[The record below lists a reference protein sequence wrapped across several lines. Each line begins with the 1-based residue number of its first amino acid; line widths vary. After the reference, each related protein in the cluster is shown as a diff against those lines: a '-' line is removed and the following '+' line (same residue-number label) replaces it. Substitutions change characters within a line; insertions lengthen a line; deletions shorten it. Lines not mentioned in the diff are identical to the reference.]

1 MEFAVDSGWPILAGG
16 AVLVRHAGKRKG
28 HVRRGVRVST
38 RAASPLQPSP
48 LDLVA
53 DSVRIL
59 GIDPGSQITGF
70 GIVDIVGNRTTAVE
84 WGSIRT
90 GGEHS
95 ARLRNIFLAVGQVV
109 REYRPTEIAIE
120 RVFLSRHADSA
131 LKLGQARAA
140 AICATFDVNVPI
152 YEYSARHIKKAVVG
166 SGAAEKDQV
175 QRMVQ
180 MILGVRDAIA
190 ADAADALAAAIC
202 HANERT
208 VRSALQA
215 VGRA

>member
-1 MEFAVDSGWPILAGG
+1 
-16 AVLVRHAGKRKG
+16 
-28 HVRRGVRVST
+28 VST
-38 RAASPLQPSP
+38 RAATPLQRAP
-48 LDLVA
+48 LNSVVG
-53 DSVRIL
+53 SVRVL

-70 GIVDIVGNRTTAVE
+70 GVVDIAGNRTTAVE

-95 ARLRNIFLAVGQVV
+95 ERLRSIFTALGQIV
-109 REYRPTEIAIE
+109 REYCPAEIAIE
-120 RVFLSRHADSA
+120 RVFLSRNADSA

-140 AICATFDVNVPI
+140 AICATFEANVPI

-166 SGAAEKDQV
+166 SGSAEKDQV

-180 MILGVRDAIA
+180 MILGLREPIA

-202 HANERT
+202 HANQRSMH
-208 VRSALQA
+208 SALQA
-215 VGRA
+215 VEQE

>member
-1 MEFAVDSGWPILAGG
+1 M
-16 AVLVRHAGKRKG
+16 
-28 HVRRGVRVST
+28 ST
-38 RAASPLQPSP
+38 RAATPLQRVP
-48 LDLVA
+48 LTSVVG
-53 DSVRIL
+53 SVRVL

-70 GIVDIVGNRTTAVE
+70 GVVDIAGNRTTAVE

-95 ARLRNIFLAVGQVV
+95 ERLRSIFTALSQIV
-109 REYRPTEIAIE
+109 REYRPAEIAIE
-120 RVFLSRHADSA
+120 RVFLSRNADSA

-140 AICATFDVNVPI
+140 AICATFEANVPI

-166 SGAAEKDQV
+166 SGGAEKDQV

-180 MILGVRDAIA
+180 MILGLRDPIA

-202 HANERT
+202 HANQRSMH
-208 VRSALQA
+208 SALQA
-215 VGRA
+215 VEHE

>member
-1 MEFAVDSGWPILAGG
+1 M
-16 AVLVRHAGKRKG
+16 
-28 HVRRGVRVST
+28 ST
-38 RAASPLQPSP
+38 RAATPFQRAPLESF
-48 LDLVA
+48 VG
-53 DSVRIL
+53 SVRIL

-70 GIVDIVGNRTTAVE
+70 GVVDVAGNRTTAVE

-95 ARLRNIFLAVGQVV
+95 DRLRSIFLGLGQIM
-109 REYRPTEIAIE
+109 REYRPAEVVIE
-120 RVFLSRHADSA
+120 RVFLSRNADSA

-140 AICATFDVNVPI
+140 AICATFEANVPI

-166 SGAAEKDQV
+166 GGAAEKDQV

-180 MILGVRDAIA
+180 MILGLSESLA

-202 HANERT
+202 HANERSL
-208 VRSALQA
+208 RGALQA
-215 VGRA
+215 AGRASR